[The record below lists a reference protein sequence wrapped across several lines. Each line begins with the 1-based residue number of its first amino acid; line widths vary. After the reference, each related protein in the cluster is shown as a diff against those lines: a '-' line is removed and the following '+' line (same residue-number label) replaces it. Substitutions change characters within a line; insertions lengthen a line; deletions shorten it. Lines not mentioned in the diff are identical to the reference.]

1 MTASDFPRRD
11 FLATA
16 AGTLAALPGAAY
28 ALQDRGSQ
36 RQPGVRKGAEGVKG
50 KYPVKA
56 ISSANGLEA
65 TKKAYEQI
73 LKGVDTLDA
82 AIEGVGL
89 VEDDP
94 NDLTVGYGGLP
105 NEDGVVEL
113 DAAVMHGPTH
123 RAGAVASLRNTLHP
137 ARVAKLVMEQTDH
150 VLLVGE
156 GALKF
161 ARAQG
166 FKEENLLTEKTRKI
180 WLYWKQSLSNR
191 DDWIPPKPEDLDP
204 DVVKFF
210 KLDKQKPPS
219 GRTLPEKKGDKTSST
234 WNKFDRPT
242 GTIHCA
248 TMNAAGE
255 ISCTTTTSGLAF
267 KIPGRVGDS
276 PIIGA
281 GLYCDNEV
289 GSCGSTGRG
298 EANLQN
304 LCSFAGVELMRGG
317 ASPKDAGLEVLR
329 RVTHHTEDRLR
340 DDKGRPAF
348 GLKFYLLDRQGNHAG
363 VSMWGPAEFA
373 VTDKNGTRLE
383 QCAHLY
389 EKKR

>member
-1 MTASDFPRRD
+1 M
-11 FLATA
+11 
-16 AGTLAALPGAAY
+16 
-28 ALQDRGSQ
+28 
-36 RQPGVRKGAEGVKG
+36 KG

-56 ISSANGLEA
+56 ISSANGLGA
-65 TKKAYEQI
+65 TKKAYELITQ
-73 LKGVDTLDA
+73 GVDTLDA
-82 AIEGVGL
+82 VIAGVGL

-94 NDLTVGYGGLP
+94 NDMTVGYGGLP
-105 NEDGVVEL
+105 NEEGVVEL

-123 RAGAVASLRNTLHP
+123 RAGAVASLKDTRYP

-150 VLLVGE
+150 VLLAGE

-166 FKEENLLTEKTRKI
+166 FKQENLLTEKTRKI
-180 WLYWKQSLSNR
+180 WLYWKQTLSNR
-191 DDWIPPKPEDLDP
+191 DDWIPPKPENLDP

-210 KLDKQKPPS
+210 KIDASKPPS
-219 GRTLPEKKGDKTSST
+219 GITLPKKDIKDASST

-248 TMNAAGE
+248 AMNADGE
-255 ISCTTTTSGLAF
+255 MSCTTTTSGLAF

-281 GLYCDNEV
+281 GLYCDNEI

-304 LCSFAGVELMRGG
+304 LCSFASVELMRGG
-317 ASPKDAGLEVLR
+317 ASPQEAGLEVLR
-329 RVTHHTEDRLR
+329 RVAQHTEDRLR
-340 DDKGRPAF
+340 DDNGRPAF

-363 VSMWGPAEFA
+363 VSMWNQAEIA

-383 QCAHLY
+383 KCTHLY
-389 EKKR
+389 ER